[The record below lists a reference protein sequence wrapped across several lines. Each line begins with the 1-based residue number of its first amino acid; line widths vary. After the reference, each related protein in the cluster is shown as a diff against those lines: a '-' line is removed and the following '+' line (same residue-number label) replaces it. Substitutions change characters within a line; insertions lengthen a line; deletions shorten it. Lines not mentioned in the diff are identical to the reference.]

1 MVSDP
6 ESVSDEL
13 PSEPAAS
20 KVAKKPLLASEAL
33 MEDLAPEEPW
43 RTGARWWSIL
53 AGLLLV
59 ATAGPC
65 WLAVADPSVSLIA
78 PHLAAGGLALLCG
91 VIPLPYVARGIG
103 MLLIAFATIGV
114 VFAELGP
121 LWPIHHTVGSW
132 WLVHAAAAITLP
144 AALLF
149 RERYRALARARY
161 VLGFSLML
169 TLGFV
174 GFCVSTIMTGAFV
187 GQLTSVVAIIA
198 VVLSLLGFMGSE
210 APIAGSLLSA
220 LIVVTVTAQLTT
232 VVVAHIALGV
242 DMSSYT
248 PLVGVVAFAATAL
261 LGALGV
267 AQLLS
272 AGSFRH
278 ARSIDFRRDGNT
290 QRPRLPSLTSDSWSG
305 RR

>member
-6 ESVSDEL
+6 ESVSDDL
-13 PSEPAAS
+13 PPEPAAS
-20 KVAKKPLLASEAL
+20 QAVKKPLLASEAL

-43 RTGARWWSIL
+43 RAGARWWAL
-53 AGLLLV
+53 FAGLLLL
-59 ATAGPC
+59 ATAAPP
-65 WLAVADPSVSLIA
+65 WLAATAPGVSLIA
-78 PHLAAGGLALLCG
+78 PHLAAGGLALLCAAL
-91 VIPLPYVARGIG
+91 PLPYVARGIG
-103 MLLIAFATIGV
+103 MLLIAFTTIGL

-121 LWPIHHTVGSW
+121 LSSLHQTVGVW
-132 WLVHAAAAITLP
+132 WLVHAAAAILLP

-161 VLGFSLML
+161 VLGFSVLL
-169 TLGFV
+169 ALGFV
-174 GFCVSTIMTGAFV
+174 GFCVLTIMTGDFV
-187 GQLTSVVAIIA
+187 AQLTSVVGIIA

-232 VVVAHIALGV
+232 VVVL
-242 DMSSYT
+242 ST
-248 PLVGVVAFAATAL
+248 PLAANLSGARPIAGVVAFAATAL
-261 LGALGV
+261 LGALGI
-267 AQLLS
+267 AQLLA

-278 ARSIDFRRDGNT
+278 ARSIDFRRGNT
-290 QRPRLPSLTSDSWSG
+290 ERPPLPSLTSDTWTG